1 MRYPSMQLSAM
12 AAFMALAWPCSHAVV
27 PPGAAAEI
35 VGLQGPGDQRVAS
48 VPDWTPARQA
58 QALAAGDFVRTR
70 EAARMALLFAD
81 DTQLRLHQNT
91 VLQVKAVATPAQ
103 PMTTLMLS
111 AGRAWTQTRRPDGSR
126 LTLET
131 PAATA
136 AIRGTDWDIEVA
148 GDGRTLITVLS
159 GTVEFGNV
167 QGQVSV
173 SANEAAYADVG
184 QAPVKMV
191 LTQPRD
197 RIQWVNAMRADPL
210 PSLAAQGTTDG
221 GIPPALDPV
230 RRALA
235 ARDAAAAAVALA
247 QVRAQVPAAWVAA
260 MESAVALQAGD
271 LQAARAQLA
280 RQVAGAGQPPVL
292 AAWLMRSDLQ
302 LLDGDGPGAV
312 NTLRTALT
320 RHWPAHPALVAQL
333 ARVQLLTDRVEEAQA
348 TLAGARGNGNG
359 SDGAGDGGLA
369 LVRAELARRQGDGPA
384 AIVAYTEATARM
396 PGDARAWQGLGSAH
410 VEREETGPA
419 RKALGQALALDA
431 QTPGAQGE
439 RGTLETFVN
448 QFTEAGLAFE
458 TALRDNPADYV
469 ALTGQGLMHLK
480 QGQSQAALGDFL
492 RAGVMEP
499 RYARAKVWTAVA
511 YYQLGRTPD
520 ALATL
525 RQASALDDKDP
536 LPYMLLAQIQTD
548 LFLPGDA
555 VESARAAVQ
564 RMPYLKSLNQ
574 VANDQK
580 GSANLGASLAFFGM
594 EDWALELAQ
603 QSFSPYW
610 GGSHLF
616 LADRYRG
623 EFNKNSA
630 LFQGFLTDPMAFGAS
645 QLQSSLLQRPGGHG
659 ALGMMLDREFYRM
672 RAPSLTLNG
681 MDNSQVPVSWF
692 FKAQNARGTRF
703 PIDVGVYNV
712 PMFHDATGG
721 ADVGADVLTLGLGMQ
736 PTERLNLFVYANQFD
751 VSLQGRN
758 QLDLW
763 GDGSDV
769 RQTSGSN
776 RVRLGMAGLSYR
788 WSPVQQ
794 TWLKLGRSLEHSRS
808 ENYPTLFLFQPL
820 AALMGLKASPDK
832 ALTELQLRHSVDPQP
847 GQRLS
852 VALEHVVEKQSSEV
866 SGYGPLIRR
875 DGGVVPDIMV
885 FAGVNEI
892 DRRYTGLTL
901 AGSQQLTPAW
911 LLDGA
916 LGLQQVRH
924 RVRGGNA
931 VGLLVRDVSEST
943 QARRSDTEKVVTPR
957 VGLVFHPAAGTTLRM
972 AYQDWLR
979 PLSASTLTSVETAG
993 IPVEDRLVEAGGRH
1007 RRTVA
1012 QLGMEVD
1019 ERTFVGLRADHL
1031 RVRNPGV
1038 IGVDLRTPSMP
1049 FLEEMRNAQMVNL
1062 STTDVLEGTPG
1073 FDEGSLQALGAGMNR
1088 MFSRQWSGYA
1098 KYLFQR
1104 SNSQYADSTSNRL
1117 LRDLRIPY
1125 IPRHTAV
1132 LGFTWTSAQ
1141 RVYLSARAVYRT
1153 ERFEDKQNLTRRPAG
1168 WNLDLAGYWE
1178 TRDKHW
1184 VVGAGVLNLFGDRS
1198 DRQSV
1203 RYVIDARYR
1212 F

>member
-1 MRYPSMQLSAM
+1 MRHPTMHLSAL
-12 AAFMALAWPCSHAVV
+12 AALMALAWPWHATHAAVAA
-27 PPGAAAEI
+27 GAAAEI
-35 VGLQGPGDQRVAS
+35 VGLQGPGEQRAATA
-48 VPDWTPARQA
+48 PDWQPARQA
-58 QALAAGDFVRTR
+58 QPLAAGDFVRTR

-103 PMTTLMLS
+103 PVTTLMLG
-111 AGRAWTQTRRPDGSR
+111 AGRAWTQTRRADGSR

-136 AIRGTDWDIEVA
+136 AIRGTDWDIEVD
-148 GDGRTLITVLS
+148 GNGRTLITVLS
-159 GTVEFGNV
+159 GTVEFGNA

-173 SANEAAYADVG
+173 AANEAAYAEVG
-184 QAPVKMV
+184 QAPVKM
-191 LTQPRD
+191 LLSQPRD
-197 RIQWVNAMRADPL
+197 RIQWVNALRADPL
-210 PSLAAQGTTDG
+210 PHLAAQGSTDG
-221 GIPPALDPV
+221 GMPEVLAPV
-230 RRALA
+230 YQTLAGRDLGAARAALA
-235 ARDAAAAAVALA
+235 R
-247 QVRAQVPAAWVAA
+247 VRGQAPAAWVAA
-260 MESAVALQAGD
+260 MECAIALQAGD
-271 LQAARAQLA
+271 LQAARSVLA
-280 RQVAGAGQPPVL
+280 RPVDAPVL

-302 LLDGDGPGAV
+302 LLDGEGAAAV
-312 NTLRTALT
+312 QTLHTALA
-320 RHWPAHPALVAQL
+320 RHWPGHPALLAQL
-333 ARVQLLTDRVEEAQA
+333 ARVQLLTDRVDEATA
-348 TLAGARGNGNG
+348 TLGLAQGSAGNVGHV
-359 SDGAGDGGLA
+359 GLA

-384 AIVAYTEATARM
+384 AIAAYTEATVRA
-396 PGDARAWQGLGSAH
+396 PDDARGWQGLGSAH
-410 VEREETGPA
+410 AEREETGPA
-419 RKALGQALALDA
+419 RAALRQSLALSA
-431 QTPGAQGE
+431 QAPGAQGE
-439 RGTLETFVN
+439 LGTLATFVN

-480 QGQSQAALGDFL
+480 RGQPQAALDDFL

-511 YYQLGRTPD
+511 YYQLGRAPD

-548 LFLPGDA
+548 LFQPGDA
-555 VESARAAVQ
+555 VASARAAVQ

-574 VANDQK
+574 VVNDQK

-623 EFNKNSA
+623 EFIKNSA

-645 QLQSSLLQRPGGHG
+645 QLHSSLLQRPGSHG
-659 ALGMMLDREFYRM
+659 AMGLLLDRDFYRM
-672 RAPSLTLNG
+672 RAPSATLNG
-681 MDNSQVPVSWF
+681 MDNRHVPVSWF
-692 FKAQNARGTRF
+692 LKAQSARATHS
-703 PIDVGVYNV
+703 PIDVGVFNV
-712 PMFHDATGG
+712 PAFHDSTGT
-721 ADVGADVLTLGLGMQ
+721 ADVGAEVFTLGLGMQ
-736 PTERLNLFVYANQFD
+736 PSERLNLFAYANQYD
-751 VSLQGRN
+751 VSLDGHNR
-758 QLDLW
+758 LDRW
-763 GDGSDV
+763 GDGSELL
-769 RQTSGSN
+769 QTVASN
-776 RVRLGMAGLSYR
+776 RVRQGVAGLSYR

-794 TWLKLGRSLEHSRS
+794 TWLKLGRSVERSRS
-808 ENYPTLFLFQPL
+808 ENYPTVFLFQPL
-820 AALMGLKASPDK
+820 AALVGLEASPQK
-832 ALTELQLRHSVDPQP
+832 AFTDLQLRHSVDPRP
-847 GQRLS
+847 GQRWS
-852 VALEHVVEKQSSEV
+852 VALEHVAEKQSSEV

-875 DGGVVPDIMV
+875 GDSTVPDILV

-901 AGSQQLTPAW
+901 AGSQQLAPAM
-911 LLDGA
+911 LLDAA
-916 LGLQQVRH
+916 LGLQQIRH

-931 VGLLVRDVSEST
+931 VGLLLRDVSESS
-943 QARRSDTEKVVTPR
+943 QARRSDTERVVTPR
-957 VGLVFHPAAGTTLRM
+957 VGLVLTPAAGSTLRM

-993 IPVEDRLVEAGGRH
+993 IPVEDRMVEAGGRH

-1012 QLGMEVD
+1012 QWGVEVD
-1019 ERTFVGLRADHL
+1019 ERTFVSLRADHL

-1049 FLEEMRNAQMVNL
+1049 FLEEMRNAQMINL

-1073 FDEGSLQALGAGMNR
+1073 FEEGSLQALGAGVNR

-1104 SNSQYADSTSNRL
+1104 SRSQYLDTTSASVVG
-1117 LRDLRIPY
+1117 DLRIPF
-1125 IPRHTAV
+1125 IPRHTVV
-1132 LGFTWTSAQ
+1132 LGATWASAQ
-1141 RVYLSARAVYRT
+1141 RVYLSARTIYRS
-1153 ERFEDKQNLTRRPAG
+1153 ERFEDKQNLTRRPPG
-1168 WNLDLAGYWE
+1168 WSLDLVGYRE
-1178 TRDKHW
+1178 SQDKHW
-1184 VVGAGVLNLFGDRS
+1184 VVGAGALNLFGDRTP
-1198 DRQSV
+1198 RQTV